1 MTTADTPFRSHNHG
15 LDYCPE
21 HTLPSGEIRGE
32 CVITPEERALVTA
45 NETDT
50 NTIADQ
56 LTAIL
61 VPEPPVTPVRT
72 AAHDAVAS
80 VLASIP
86 AVRINT
92 STADRTKVDVLAAA
106 ALEEGVITGE
116 VLILIAE
123 AAIVAA
129 PKTPQAELDAQD
141 ARMYRNAQDAIE
153 SVHHHFTCYTGSSHS
168 LTNQAHHLI
177 ELSNSVGDLASFHRS
192 YDENN
197 GTLGWERED
206 A

>member
-1 MTTADTPFRSHNHG
+1 MAANKNDT
-15 LDYCPE
+15 D
-21 HTLPSGEIRGE
+21 
-32 CVITPEERALVTA
+32 V
-45 NETDT
+45 
-50 NTIADQ
+50 IADQ
-56 LTAIL
+56 LVAIL
-61 VPEPPVTPVRT
+61 VPEPPVTPARS
-72 AAHDAVAS
+72 AAHGAVVS

-86 AVRINT
+86 AVRIGT
-92 STADRTKVDVLAAA
+92 PVAGRSKVDMLAAT

-123 AAIVAA
+123 AAIAAA
-129 PKTPQAELDAQD
+129 PKSPQAELDAQD

-153 SVHHHFTCYTGSSHS
+153 SVHHHFACYTRSSHS

-177 ELSNSVGDLASFHRS
+177 ELSNGVGDLASFHHS